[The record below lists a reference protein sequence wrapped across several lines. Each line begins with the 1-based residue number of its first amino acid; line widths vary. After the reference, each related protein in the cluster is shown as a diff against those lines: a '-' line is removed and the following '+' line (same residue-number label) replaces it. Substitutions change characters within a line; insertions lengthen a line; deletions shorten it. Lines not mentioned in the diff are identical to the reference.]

1 MISLGFNIA
10 FLNNTCNIVSSGIR
24 KKENR
29 VCEYECRERLVC
41 RKYIEIHDMFNVN
54 FQYYVV
60 RILEGKMLLKNIQ
73 SGTFQAIPKENVRKS
88 FIFASCYM
96 SFCSR
101 V

>member
-10 FLNNTCNIVSSGIR
+10 FLNNTCNIVSSEIR

-41 RKYIEIHDMFNVN
+41 RKYTKIQDVFNVN